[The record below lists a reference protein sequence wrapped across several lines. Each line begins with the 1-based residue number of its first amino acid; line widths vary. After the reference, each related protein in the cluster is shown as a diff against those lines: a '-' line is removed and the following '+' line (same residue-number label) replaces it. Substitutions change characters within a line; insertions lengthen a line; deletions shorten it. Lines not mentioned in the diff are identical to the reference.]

1 MQLSIYCLILKFSG
15 WQNERERDQNSTYLP
30 FKLNDV

>member
-15 WQNERERDQNSTYLP
+15 WQNERERDQTYLP
-30 FKLNDV
+30 FTLNDV